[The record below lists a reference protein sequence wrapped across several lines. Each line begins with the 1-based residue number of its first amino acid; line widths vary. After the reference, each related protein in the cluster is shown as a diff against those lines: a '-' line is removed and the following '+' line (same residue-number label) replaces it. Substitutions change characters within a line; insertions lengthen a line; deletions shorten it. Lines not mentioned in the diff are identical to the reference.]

1 MSAELDVAHG
11 RYRAASFRCQQS
23 VEKTLKGLMEFYERN
38 LGEFE
43 GALAMDTDLQRIT
56 SRVRGFVAGLQT
68 LYPIKAAYLFGS
80 WAVGRQ
86 SESSDVDIGI
96 FVEDSVDEKSRFDIF
111 SKGKDFDIDFDVVVL
126 PESDFLTEDPV
137 VVHEMKTKGI
147 RIV

>member
-1 MSAELDVAHG
+1 
-11 RYRAASFRCQQS
+11 
-23 VEKTLKGLMEFYERN
+23 
-38 LGEFE
+38 
-43 GALAMDTDLQRIT
+43 MDTDLQQIT

-80 WAVGRQ
+80 WAAGRQ

-96 FVEDSVDEKSRFDIF
+96 FVEDSVDENSRFGIF
-111 SKGKDFDIDFDVVVL
+111 SKGKDFDFDVVVL

-147 RIV
+147 RIA